1 MECNV
6 CKVSIVNTFV
16 SDVERTKILEK
27 IERIAYEIAQE
38 CDSDELCELDAI

>member
-1 MECNV
+1 MEQSN
-6 CKVSIVNTFV
+6 CKVTFV
-16 SDVERTKILEK
+16 NPIVSQHEFEQIISE